1 MKKILRTLYLLL
13 GIFIILQASDYDEI
27 QKLVASDRAEGD
39 SFCWSISIS
48 GDYAIV
54 GAYSED
60 DDASGDNT
68 LSAAGSAYIFK
79 LDGTSWSQKAKLMAS
94 DRAAGD
100 NFGTS
105 VSISG
110 DYAIIGAVREDDK
123 GSAYIFMRDGSNWSQ
138 QAKLVAADRAVDDKF
153 GVSVSISGDY
163 AIVGA
168 HFEDEDASGNNTQSN
183 AGSAYIFMRDGINW
197 SQGAKLVASDRARID
212 YFGHSVS
219 ISGDYAIVGASN
231 TTRGAGS
238 AYIFMRD
245 GTSWSQQAK
254 LVASDKGPDDCF
266 GDRVSI
272 SGDYAIVGAYRE
284 DEDASGN
291 NRLLDAGSAYIFKR
305 DGTNWSQ
312 QAKLVA
318 SDRAENDWFGI
329 SISISGDYAIVG
341 AYSEDED
348 ASGNNTLDGAGSA
361 YIFKRDGTSWS
372 QKAKLVASDRAQWD
386 LFGNSVSISD
396 DYAIVG
402 AQGEDEDASGN
413 NTLDGAGSIYI
424 FNMPA
429 PEVSAINI
437 PSAFLLHQNYPNPF
451 NPITAISYELSAISN
466 VDLSIYDMNGKKVA
480 TLVNGSKLAGYHS
493 VNWDASNVGSGIYFY
508 RLQAGSFVET
518 KKMVFM
524 K

>member
-238 AYIFMRD
+238 AYIF
-245 GTSWSQQAK
+245 
-254 LVASDKGPDDCF
+254 
-266 GDRVSI
+266 
-272 SGDYAIVGAYRE
+272 
-284 DEDASGN
+284 
-291 NRLLDAGSAYIFKR
+291 KR

-341 AYSEDED
+341 A
-348 ASGNNTLDGAGSA
+348 
-361 YIFKRDGTSWS
+361 
-372 QKAKLVASDRAQWD
+372 
-386 LFGNSVSISD
+386 
-396 DYAIVG
+396 
-402 AQGEDEDASGN
+402 QGEDEDASGN
-413 NTLDGAGSIYI
+413 NTLDGAGSVYI
-424 FNMPA
+424 FSMPA

-451 NPITAISYELSAISN
+451 NPTTAINYKLSTVSDIELSIF
-466 VDLSIYDMNGKKVA
+466 DMNGKKVA
-480 TLVNGSKLAGYHS
+480 TLVNGSKPAGYHS
-493 VNWDASNVGSGIYFY
+493 VKWDASNVGSGIYFY